1 MLKRRI
7 VAFLLLLGLALQL
20 ASPCAAAPATEASV
34 RELMAMT
41 GAGDLGVQVMQQMM
55 PGLKKLGPELPDAWW
70 DEFMKGVDPD
80 DLVALLVPI
89 YQKHFSEEEI
99 RETIRFYR
107 SPTGRKVIQ
116 TLPMV
121 MQESMAAGQQWGQ
134 KLARRVLDEAK
145 ARQAGSARDH

>member
-1 MLKRRI
+1 
-7 VAFLLLLGLALQL
+7 
-20 ASPCAAAPATEASV
+20 
-34 RELMAMT
+34 
-41 GAGDLGVQVMQQMM
+41 
-55 PGLKKLGPELPDAWW
+55 
-70 DEFMKGVDPD
+70 
-80 DLVALLVPI
+80 VPI

-134 KLARRVLDEAK
+134 ELARRVLDEAK